1 MRPNGWRAVWGS
13 APGYLAQ
20 TRALS
25 QHRNSGFTPPSNN
38 PATRVGDAQTA
49 GAVGSG
55 RVYEGMSDT
64 DVAVFEDPRC
74 AALVAPL
81 AADAPL
87 GGDLRED
94 VAFEEIEQEV
104 RRIDTEGPAG
114 VRWAQV
120 ASSGLDLI
128 ATRGRDLLLVSWT
141 IYALTQTERWRGLA
155 LGLSVL
161 TPMVVDHW
169 DAILP
174 KRERARVGALDW
186 LTGRTVP
193 LAAEMAVELEDA
205 PSILHA
211 SAMLEQLQQ
220 VLPGRLVKEQV
231 AIGELVRL
239 MRTKA
244 AQVRDLVARAAAA
257 ARTAAEAAAQASA
270 PPPPAPG
277 PADAALPA
285 SAPRD
290 EPAAASPPPP
300 PSAAATT
307 AVAPPP
313 TPPVAG
319 ADMDRALSA
328 LAESMR
334 LHAASLRDANL
345 ADSRSYRLARASA
358 WLDIIILP
366 QATGATTQLSAP
378 GAQRLQSLEALQR
391 AGEHD
396 AVVRMLESMIAS
408 APFWLDANRLVCDAL
423 AALGPRHAMAVGAVQ
438 EMVTGLVRR
447 LPGLVDLTFSDGTPF
462 ADAATR
468 DWLSQHAGTGG
479 AGAAEIPGEDLSELQ
494 EEVRALIAAGN
505 RSDAL
510 ERLAAARERARD
522 GRQTFNLH
530 VLQAQV
536 CLDMDL
542 PGVALPLVVH
552 LHDLVAAR
560 DLNLWEPA
568 LALKVAALAM
578 RAFRHPAAAKVLGD
592 DGLRTALEAAQQRLA
607 ALDLRV
613 AARFAHA

>member
-1 MRPNGWRAVWGS
+1 
-13 APGYLAQ
+13 
-20 TRALS
+20 
-25 QHRNSGFTPPSNN
+25 
-38 PATRVGDAQTA
+38 
-49 GAVGSG
+49 
-55 RVYEGMSDT
+55 MSDT

-87 GGDLRED
+87 GGDVRED
-94 VAFEEIEQEV
+94 AAFEEIEQEV

-169 DAILP
+169 DAIQP

-193 LAAEMAVELEDA
+193 LVTEMAVELEDA
-205 PSILHA
+205 PAILHA

-244 AQVRDLVARAAAA
+244 AQVRDLEARATAA

-270 PPPPAPG
+270 PSPAAAS
-277 PADAALPA
+277 PAESALPT

-290 EPAAASPPPP
+290 EPAAASPPPSP
-300 PSAAATT
+300 AA

-313 TPPVAG
+313 TPPAAG

-345 ADSRSYRLARASA
+345 ADPRSYRLARASA
-358 WLDIIILP
+358 WLDITILP
-366 QATGATTQLSAP
+366 QATGAATQLSAP
-378 GAQRLQSLEALQR
+378 GAQRLQSLDALQR

-396 AVVRMLESMIAS
+396 AVVRMLESMIAA
-408 APFWLDANRLVCDAL
+408 APFWLDAHRLVCDAL

-438 EMVTGLVRR
+438 EMVTGFVRR
-447 LPGLVDLTFSDGTPF
+447 LPGLVELTFSDGTPF
-462 ADAATR
+462 ADPATR
-468 DWLSQHAGTGG
+468 DWLSQHAGTGS
-479 AGAAEIPGEDLSELQ
+479 AVAAEMPGEGLSELQ
-494 EEVRALIAAGN
+494 EEVRALIGAGN
-505 RSDAL
+505 KSEAL
-510 ERLAAARERARD
+510 DRLAAARERARD
-522 GRQTFNLH
+522 GRQMFELH

-552 LHDLVAAR
+552 LQDLVAAR
-560 DLNLWEPA
+560 DLSLWEPA
-568 LALKVAALAM
+568 LALKAAALAM
-578 RAFRHPAAAKVLGD
+578 RAFRHPSAAKVLGD